1 MDIDRV
7 AGEEVCCLDTEKL
20 QLPEVSSFVLK
31 ENPQLPEVLFSQW
44 LSLSDTTRL
53 VLLLLFNFSF
63 CNCYFNLA
71 IELY

>member
-7 AGEEVCCLDTEKL
+7 AGEEVCCLDTEQL

-31 ENPQLPEVLFSQW
+31 ENPQLPELLFSQW

-53 VLLLLFNFSF
+53 VLLLLFYFSF
-63 CNCYFNLA
+63 YNYYYNLA